1 MEVLLL
7 LDALEDIID
16 KASNLPLSSKVMV
29 NREELLEII
38 KDIRL
43 KLPDELKQAQ
53 WIKEER
59 QKILIEAKKEA
70 ETIQKECDEKI
81 QKAKEEKQRI
91 LVEAEREAE
100 MYRQEVDRK
109 IKSMIDE
116 NEITKRANEQAK
128 DIILS
133 AQQDAKKIRLGARAY
148 ADELLAELNLRVEK
162 ILNTIN
168 SNREELKNYK
178 S

>member
-7 LDALEDIID
+7 LDALEDIIE

-29 NREELLEII
+29 NREELIDII
-38 KDIRL
+38 KDIRI

-70 ETIQKECDEKI
+70 ENIRRECDEKMGKI
-81 QKAKEEKQRI
+81 KEERQRI
-91 LVEAEREAE
+91 LAGAEKEAEIFIQEADN
-100 MYRQEVDRK
+100 R

-116 NEITKRANEQAK
+116 NEITKRANEQARG
-128 DIILS
+128 IISS

-148 ADELLAELNLRVEK
+148 ADEMLAELGMRVEK
-162 ILNTIN
+162 ILSTIS
-168 SNREELKNYK
+168 SNRDELKNYK